1 MFYEPGDDLKSL
13 HHYLKQ
19 WQMFHI
25 YVQQKI
31 LLRSWTTI
39 IVCAITNKSQ
49 AHRYIQTQ
57 RRPPGHA
64 FVANS

>member
-25 YVQQKI
+25 YVQQ
-31 LLRSWTTI
+31 I

-49 AHRYIQTQ
+49 VHRYIQTQ